1 VLERICGIRTALHG
15 IRCHYLTNSLAF
27 FQANY
32 VNNSVAVANDSSS
45 VVEDEKLAKLKSK
58 HGDSILFVIEK
69 SVNRNCVVYRS
80 NLGFLFVSVD
90 ILVVEKKDSSMII
103 SSL

>member
-1 VLERICGIRTALHG
+1 M
-15 IRCHYLTNSLAF
+15 
-27 FQANY
+27 
-32 VNNSVAVANDSSS
+32 NNSVAVANDSSS